1 MHPVFMCV
9 SLSVLTAC
17 PLRECRQSKCMKS
30 LLTFDSYLQSKSENC
45 SMTVFFWHS
54 SYLAH
59 VPLGTVLKR
68 DTQCNDQWK
77 NPAWFLQSQFADH
90 FDRPARQTPCE
101 VFASSSTHSLL
112 PLNTSRRGGTSKGGV
127 RTTCP
132 SRCAHKPRDPP
143 VRRR

>member
-1 MHPVFMCV
+1 
-9 SLSVLTAC
+9 
-17 PLRECRQSKCMKS
+17 
-30 LLTFDSYLQSKSENC
+30 
-45 SMTVFFWHS
+45 MTTFFWHS

-101 VFASSSTHSLL
+101 VFASSSTQSLL
-112 PLNTSRRGGTSKGGV
+112 PLNTSRRGGTGKGASGPRV
-127 RTTCP
+127 PPAAHTNLVTRRSEDDDLPDLVTRCTTL
-132 SRCAHKPRDPP
+132 SAHSTP
-143 VRRR
+143 VQR